1 MCGKN
6 LTAELHQHDA
16 FNIFEIE
23 PKSTLALKVYSAAIA
38 ASRTEVLGSYCS
50 VKAVNDSLSIAVT

>member
-1 MCGKN
+1 MSIG
-6 LTAELHQHDA
+6 D
-16 FNIFEIE
+16 
-23 PKSTLALKVYSAAIA
+23 LKVFFLILFSFQDTNFRMLILSIQVRCAAIA